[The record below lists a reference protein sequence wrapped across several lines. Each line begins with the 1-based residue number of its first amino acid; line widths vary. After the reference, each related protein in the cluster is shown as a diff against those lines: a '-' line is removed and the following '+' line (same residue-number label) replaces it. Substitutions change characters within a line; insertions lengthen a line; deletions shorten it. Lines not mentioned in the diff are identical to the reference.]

1 MKYDPQITNGVF
13 LHILSLKEFYVFQYL
28 NLTAEITINERTGS
42 TTFPRRIYFVIFII
56 Y

>member
-1 MKYDPQITNGVF
+1 MKYDPQITNGAF

-42 TTFPRRIYFVIFII
+42 TTCPKQSILLLFV
-56 Y
+56 